1 MRISDWSSDVCSSDL
16 ARPPGRANR
25 HQPHRRSGG
34 SRELPN
40 PDFFQCQATVLI
52 GHAGRGKIFHQ
63 TVDNAVGRRIFNSMV
78 DYKPDVPN
86 SPHLDGVFQALS
98 DPTRRA
104 MLKALAG
111 QPRTVGELAA
121 PFELSLAGASTHIQ
135 VLERAGLIHP
145 DREGRVQRWEDHR
158 AGEAGVRTLGA

>member
-1 MRISDWSSDVCSSDL
+1 M
-16 ARPPGRANR
+16 
-25 HQPHRRSGG
+25 SGG
-34 SRELPN
+34 GRELSS

-86 SPHLDGVFQALS
+86 SPHLDGVFQALP

-104 MLKALAG
+104 MLQALAG

-121 PFELSLAGASTHIQ
+121 PFEISRPEEHTSELQSLMRIPYA
-135 VLERAGLIHP
+135 
-145 DREGRVQRWEDHR
+145 
-158 AGEAGVRTLGA
+158 

>member
-1 MRISDWSSDVCSSDL
+1 MSSTMICELIVQLCCGGWLSKVRCVSLVFFVSS
-16 ARPPGRANR
+16 RRR
-25 HQPHRRSGG
+25 HTRGALVTGVQTCA
-34 SRELPN
+34 LPI
-40 PDFFQCQATVLI
+40 FFQCQATVLI

-104 MLKALAG
+104 MLQALAA

-121 PFELSLAGASTHIQ
+121 PFEISLAGASKHIQ
-135 VLERAGLIHP
+135 VLERAGLIP
-145 DREGRVQRWEDHR
+145 R
-158 AGEAGVRTLGA
+158 AVRG